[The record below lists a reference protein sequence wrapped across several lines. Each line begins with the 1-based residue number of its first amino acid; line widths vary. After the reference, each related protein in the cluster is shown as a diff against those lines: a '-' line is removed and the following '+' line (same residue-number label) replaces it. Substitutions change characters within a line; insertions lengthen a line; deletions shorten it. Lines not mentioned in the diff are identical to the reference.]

1 MTIKKEKNLILLLLL
16 LSVVVV
22 VVVVVAIVVLVV
34 VFNFDQNGTKPFN
47 PLKLIAVRAAFKCQ
61 QFAG

>member
-16 LSVVVV
+16 LSVV